1 MRFRMNFGIVK
12 TILLAIVALGAIA
25 IMGVDIAMLAG
36 AEGLASKNPANIAIA
51 AVSLCAALI
60 IALVALLILLNS
72 SYTFKKSYMRAVLGV
87 FVDKISYDD
96 IVCFKQ
102 NSLNKELYLIT
113 KGIRQSDGEISFR
126 LNIAPERTDDFIKA
140 MRDKVG
146 DVIVDVFTPEKKD
159 KDKK

>member
-60 IALVALLILLNS
+60 IALGALLILLNS

-87 FVDKISYDD
+87 FADKISYDD